1 MSSLRDAFFKFNQI
15 KRLRLDMKANSC
27 PLNNYFYLLFHI
39 LDTQLPN
46 ALFRVRD
53 ADPMILRDDMVL
65 DALKE

>member
-1 MSSLRDAFFKFNQI
+1 
-15 KRLRLDMKANSC
+15 MKANSC

-65 DALKE
+65 DALKEL